1 MTGGSPGGSTAWRA
15 FAAAMTS
22 ITVNG
27 GGSAPLPVFRAIGSV
42 LPNDAGGE
50 NFHAVTLLDP
60 VHRHDARFG
69 DPGAFPQPSDLGL
82 RQVRGDDA
90 VALPRM
96 IADAQLAERGVAD
109 DPARAN
115 GGRGGTL

>member
-1 MTGGSPGGSTAWRA
+1 MRMTCGSPGSNPAWRA

-22 ITVNG
+22 ITMNG
-27 GGSAPLPVFRAIGSV
+27 GASAPLPIFSAIRSF

-50 NFHAVTLLDP
+50 NFHPVTLLDP

-96 IADAQLAERGVAD
+96 IA
-109 DPARAN
+109 
-115 GGRGGTL
+115 